1 MEIGWIKIHRSLID
15 WEWYEDLNVRVLF
28 IHLLLTVNFEDKKW
42 RGLLIK
48 KGSRITGRLQLSS
61 ESGLSEQQVRTA
73 IKKLQS
79 TNDLTTEN
87 NLSGTMFTIN
97 NWNKYQQST
106 NETTAEQPDT
116 NQTPTNQQPDSNQAA
131 TITKE
136 VKNLK
141 NDKETESAIG
151 FLKAKYPS
159 RFETDFMMKHS
170 RKIKDRGWKKRRKQK
185 DLPFEQ
191 SEKDATALKSQ
202 SENDVIREEKRRE
215 EKKTEEKKTES
226 AIGFL
231 KAKYPSR
238 FETDFMMKHSRQ
250 IKDRNQFFE
259 LFNNKCDVETLE
271 FTGRILFARLN
282 SFSINWIRNQ
292 SKSTTGKSPTDISL

>member
-170 RKIKDRGWKKRRKQK
+170 RKIKDR
-185 DLPFEQ
+185 D
-191 SEKDATALKSQ
+191 
-202 SENDVIREEKRRE
+202 
-215 EKKTEEKKTES
+215 
-226 AIGFL
+226 
-231 KAKYPSR
+231 
-238 FETDFMMKHSRQ
+238 
-250 IKDRNQFFE
+250 QFFE